1 MSAAKTKIPSALR
14 YLHKFGIDALKPTK
28 IPSVTNLPLSSSS
41 SSATTAT
48 IPNNI
53 NDMISSYHPINRR
66 QRWSKPKVSKRI
78 ANTLRKKAIRNGT
91 YGTYDP
97 NTGIGWD
104 ASWDNHNNTTFNTP
118 TTKSS
123 LSFNNENISWMEIR
137 PYKDTKRER
146 TREARAKKIEDLLT
160 TADDKILEYRLAQ
173 KEKKPEPGIENLI
186 KKMMRNSRK

>member
-14 YLHKFGIDALKPTK
+14 YLHKFGVDALKPTK
-28 IPSVTNLPLSSSS
+28 IPSVTNLSSTT
-41 SSATTAT
+41 SAT
-48 IPNNI
+48 ISNNI
-53 NDMISSYHPINRR
+53 NDMISSYHPINKR

-104 ASWDNHNNTTFNTP
+104 ASWDNHNTNTP

-123 LSFNNENISWMEIR
+123 LSCNNENIPWMEIR
-137 PYKDTKRER
+137 PRKETKRER

-173 KEKKPEPGIENLI
+173 KEKKPDPGIENLI
-186 KKMMRNSRK
+186 KKMMKDSRK